1 MTVRKWISLVKATQS
16 EVFCYGISSTLLYPF
31 TVCKYGLPNR
41 WPCYLSMKHV
51 SSCPGLQ
58 GSCAFFI
65 LTRLPK
71 PPKLSATAPQ
81 HPQLICT
88 LSTTSSTLHPP
99 QWVKPENK
107 SGTMIH
113 KRMNTILTFR
123 TPILCSRGSPLHC
136 SLLLLVP
143 LVLQCPRPKISSPS
157 KKKKE
162 TNKLGIWKRIY
173 KYIWITLLSTWN

>member
-31 TVCKYGLPNR
+31 TICKYRLPNR

-65 LTRLPK
+65 LTWLLK
-71 PPKLSATAPQ
+71 PPKLSATASQ

-99 QWVKPENK
+99 QWVKPEKK

-113 KRMNTILTFR
+113 EWMNTYFDILHSNSVLQGE
-123 TPILCSRGSPLHC
+123 PSALQSM
-136 SLLLLVP
+136 LLVP
-143 LVLQCPRPKISSPS
+143 LVLQCRGPRFLLYQ
-157 KKKKE
+157 KKP
-162 TNKLGIWKRIY
+162 NKLQIWKRIY
-173 KYIWITLLSTWN
+173 KYIWITLL